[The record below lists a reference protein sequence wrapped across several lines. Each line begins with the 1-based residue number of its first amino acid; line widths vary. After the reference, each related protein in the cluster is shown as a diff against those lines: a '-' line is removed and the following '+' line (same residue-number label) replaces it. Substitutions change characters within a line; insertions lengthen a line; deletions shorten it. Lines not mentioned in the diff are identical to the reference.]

1 ARTDCVDSSFVADE
15 SSLDAVFM
23 ELAGEPNTDDLHEGE
38 SALDR
43 AREALADGRLA
54 DAGAAATAALAAGGS
69 TADAL
74 VISGQVFSALGLDGE
89 ALERFRSALATD
101 STRLDARV
109 GESRTLVRL
118 GRAEEARQSLGALVA
133 EHPGDTD
140 ILMLAAEMHSAAGEH
155 AGAVKLIRA
164 ARSAAPTR
172 ADVLHQLGRS
182 LGAQGDVEGAIGALR
197 AALGLDS

>member
-1 ARTDCVDSSFVADE
+1 YAEAHYNLSFVLSALGDYAGSLRSARRGMELDPYYVAPAFSLAIDAQHEGMEFAVTSDIDTGARTDSVDSSFVADE

-38 SALDR
+38 SAPDR

-118 GRAEEARQSLGALVA
+118 GRAEEARQSLGALV
-133 EHPGDTD
+133 
-140 ILMLAAEMHSAAGEH
+140 
-155 AGAVKLIRA
+155 
-164 ARSAAPTR
+164 
-172 ADVLHQLGRS
+172 
-182 LGAQGDVEGAIGALR
+182 
-197 AALGLDS
+197 